1 MKLVRFPA
9 ARVIE
14 INAFILSRGPGKK
27 GPPDKG
33 KLEGALSRI
42 DNAIVY
48 EDLNDLHHWWFVN
61 NSGRSKSPYNHTMD
75 VNLF

>member
-14 INAFILSRGPGKK
+14 INAFILSLGPGKK

-48 EDLNDLHHWWFVN
+48 GDLNDLHH
-61 NSGRSKSPYNHTMD
+61 
-75 VNLF
+75 